1 MDLGSCRRIGFNF
14 GGKSLVVVVVVVSE
28 MVSGLQQERIVHYFM
43 ILLDREHN
51 TDNDRGGWIKFQTR
65 R

>member
-14 GGKSLVVVVVVVSE
+14 GGKSLVVVVVVSE
-28 MVSGLQQERIVHYFM
+28 MVSGLQQERIIHYFM
-43 ILLDREHN
+43 ILLDRGHK